1 MDQYYVDVVVG
12 IASSEG
18 KMVNFPVDEVRPMG
32 RTASGV
38 IGIDLDDGVEAVG
51 VTAAYEGE
59 LVLVVTD
66 KGYGK
71 MTHFSEYRITKRGA
85 KGVSTLKST
94 DKVGKIV
101 TVRSVSSEDDLMVIT
116 NYGIVIRT
124 HLSEVRQS
132 SRNTQGV
139 RILNLE
145 GRQKVSSIAIVP
157 FEEETEEDL
166 EETEVEDT
174 PVEENSQD
182 EE

>member
-1 MDQYYVDVVVG
+1 MTLLKTINSKWKLLSLVD
-12 IASSEG
+12 
-18 KMVNFPVDEVRPMG
+18 D
-32 RTASGV
+32 
-38 IGIDLDDGVEAVG
+38 VEAVG
-51 VTAAYEGE
+51 VTAEYEGE

-66 KGYGK
+66 KGFGK
-71 MTHFSEYRITKRGA
+71 MTPYSEYRITKRGA

-139 RILNLE
+139 KILNLE
-145 GRQKVSSIAIVP
+145 GRQKVSSIAVVP
-157 FEEETEEDL
+157 YEEESEL
-166 EETEVEDT
+166 EEGEE
-174 PVEENSQD
+174 PLEGEEAIEAIEENNESN
-182 EE
+182 E